1 MKALSEQFN
10 NPFKHMSKI
19 QALQRLRSWNLNRKI
34 FHLLD
39 ALEYLSS
46 GLSYCTIKERE
57 NFRKAYELIKE
68 IDNNKSKSYNELK
81 KLYGLKTKK
90 ELRQEV

>member
-1 MKALSEQFN
+1 MKTSSKQFD

-39 ALEYLSS
+39 VLEHLSS
-46 GLSYCTIKERE
+46 SLSYCTTKERE

>member
-1 MKALSEQFN
+1 MKTSSKQFD

-39 ALEYLSS
+39 LLEHLSCN
-46 GLSYCTIKERE
+46 LPYCTTKETK
-57 NFRKAYELIKE
+57 NFKKAYDLIKE
-68 IDNNKSKSYNELK
+68 INNNKSKSYNELK

-90 ELRQEV
+90 EFRQEV